1 VDPSKLPGKEKWLNL
16 LADEQRQ
23 PLQNKKFYY
32 VIWLLNNTPVG
43 HSNINKIIF
52 GEEAYMHLHIW
63 NSDKRQ
69 KGIGLE
75 FIKMSLP
82 YYFDK
87 LKLKRLYCEPSALN
101 PAPNKI
107 LQKIGFDFEKKYE
120 IIPGWINFYQTVNR
134 CV

>member
-1 VDPSKLPGKEKWLNL
+1 VDPPKLPGKEKWLNL

-43 HSNINKIIF
+43 LRTFIRSFF

-87 LKLKRLYCEPSALN
+87 FKLKRLYCEPSALN

-120 IIPGWINFYQTVNR
+120 SES
-134 CV
+134 